1 VQEIH
6 IALWRETKYVLLRF
20 NRQGRMRMHQMKGVV
35 QQLHD
40 KFQIVSNEILG
51 YDAITEN
58 TRENDDAGG
67 GIKEHPGFKHIVDE
81 LKKKKGTIRSW
92 LVDDDELASRSK
104 KRGRCFLQRVVGED
118 DIERMPRDDLI
129 QKVRDMEE
137 KLQEA
142 NAMKETYNALNTQL
156 SLVESENFR
165 LRMIILNQR
174 PAAAAGVGDDSD

>member
-1 VQEIH
+1 
-6 IALWRETKYVLLRF
+6 
-20 NRQGRMRMHQMKGVV
+20 MHQMKGVV

-104 KRGRCFLQRVVGED
+104 K
-118 DIERMPRDDLI
+118 
-129 QKVRDMEE
+129 
-137 KLQEA
+137 
-142 NAMKETYNALNTQL
+142 
-156 SLVESENFR
+156 
-165 LRMIILNQR
+165 
-174 PAAAAGVGDDSD
+174 GVGAFSNGLSGKTTSSACQGMISSRK

>member
-81 LKKKKGTIRSW
+81 LKKKKGHHS
-92 LVDDDELASRSK
+92 LMA
-104 KRGRCFLQRVVGED
+104 RGRRRTCLAV
-118 DIERMPRDDLI
+118 
-129 QKVRDMEE
+129 E
-137 KLQEA
+137 K
-142 NAMKETYNALNTQL
+142 KGSVL
-156 SLVESENFR
+156 SPTGCR
-165 LRMIILNQR
+165 GRR
-174 PAAAAGVGDDSD
+174 HRAHAKG